1 MTAKQGHASHP
12 RRIRI
17 RLTRLLAGSLAAA
30 STTPHLPAPPPRSS
44 ARRSSVLVRC
54 CRCWQASPV
63 RPGGGAGT
71 TLRGERGQAHGC
83 HLLSPNRC
91 PLSASSPRRT
101 HLPLTL
107 KHTLSSA
114 KSKKENY
121 PHRAVLCRLVSCLA
135 RLSLMHMQFFSRFLN
150 FAPHYNLNY
159 NGHAVCRRHA
169 GA

>member
-44 ARRSSVLVRC
+44 AHRSSVLVRC

-114 KSKKENY
+114 KSKKRKL
-121 PHRAVLCRLVSCLA
+121 PAPGRALPAGELSRSFVTHAYAILFPFFKLCATL
-135 RLSLMHMQFFSRFLN
+135 
-150 FAPHYNLNY
+150 
-159 NGHAVCRRHA
+159 
-169 GA
+169 